1 MEKLTYI
8 CTFLFLAS
16 LPNKLVYK
24 EQHRSWCTL
33 GFIRSIA
40 LMPQMCSTLSTS
52 QWITLLMK
60 IVEGHESFT
69 AASLQRQVMCAFQNY
84 FALSL
89 KNENKM
95 KTKPTRWE
103 MCLCVLVL
111 CHLCFLPLC
120 GFSTLNIAEVLD
132 SLKM

>member
-1 MEKLTYI
+1 MSTVTCMCI
-8 CTFLFLAS
+8 FLFLAS

-69 AASLQRQVMCAFQNY
+69 AASLQRQVMCVFPN
-84 FALSL
+84 
-89 KNENKM
+89 
-95 KTKPTRWE
+95 
-103 MCLCVLVL
+103 
-111 CHLCFLPLC
+111 
-120 GFSTLNIAEVLD
+120 
-132 SLKM
+132 

>member
-1 MEKLTYI
+1 MGKLTYI

-103 MCLCVLVL
+103 MCLC
-111 CHLCFLPLC
+111 
-120 GFSTLNIAEVLD
+120 GFSLMSPMFFTTVWFFYT
-132 SLKM
+132 KYCRGVGFT

>member
-1 MEKLTYI
+1 MICPKKPCVVYREIRSWRKSQLLHVYI
-8 CTFLFLAS
+8 FLFLAS

-69 AASLQRQVMCAFQNY
+69 AASLQRQVMRVF
-84 FALSL
+84 
-89 KNENKM
+89 
-95 KTKPTRWE
+95 PTYSDRQ
-103 MCLCVLVL
+103 
-111 CHLCFLPLC
+111 
-120 GFSTLNIAEVLD
+120 
-132 SLKM
+132 

>member
-1 MEKLTYI
+1 MRIVLEAYLRKLVCKIKVPSSYKEFNNSVLCFVQKSQAYSI
-8 CTFLFLAS
+8 HRINGAHSKVNCYMCVFLFLAS

-69 AASLQRQVMCAFQNY
+69 AASLQRQVTCAFPND
-84 FALSL
+84 FDR
-89 KNENKM
+89 
-95 KTKPTRWE
+95 P
-103 MCLCVLVL
+103 
-111 CHLCFLPLC
+111 
-120 GFSTLNIAEVLD
+120 
-132 SLKM
+132 

>member
-1 MEKLTYI
+1 MKLITGSKLKLRVHVKTVEWLSVKICPKRTHVVVRELRSWWKNQLLYVYI
-8 CTFLFLAS
+8 FLFLAS

-69 AASLQRQVMCAFQNY
+69 AASLQRQVMCAFPNY
-84 FALSL
+84 F
-89 KNENKM
+89 N
-95 KTKPTRWE
+95 RQ
-103 MCLCVLVL
+103 
-111 CHLCFLPLC
+111 
-120 GFSTLNIAEVLD
+120 
-132 SLKM
+132 